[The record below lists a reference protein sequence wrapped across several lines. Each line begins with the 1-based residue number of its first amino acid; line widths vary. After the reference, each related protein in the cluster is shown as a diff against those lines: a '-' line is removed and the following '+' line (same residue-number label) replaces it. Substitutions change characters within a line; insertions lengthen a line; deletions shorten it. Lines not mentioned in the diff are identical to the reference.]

1 MNNGL
6 RWKDVSFNMFLEA
19 GQIVETLSGR
29 KTTPFPKINL
39 KTNRGCAATIKRANN
54 WLMENALAEAFHNKN
69 RLAELNFKHNLGNPS
84 QSDLDSAHLYLF
96 GSLN

>member
-1 MNNGL
+1 LGNGL
-6 RWKDVSFNMFLEA
+6 MGFARTNNMFLEV

-39 KTNRGCAATIKRANN
+39 KTNRGCTVTLKRVNN
-54 WLMENALAEAFHNKN
+54 WLMENALAEAVHNKN